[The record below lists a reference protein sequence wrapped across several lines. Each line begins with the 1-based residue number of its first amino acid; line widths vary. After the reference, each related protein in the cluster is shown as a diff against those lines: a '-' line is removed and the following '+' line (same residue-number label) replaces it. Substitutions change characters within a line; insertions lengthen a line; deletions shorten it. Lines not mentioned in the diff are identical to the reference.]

1 VARKPFDPATAAGG
15 LFGAPASPVSP
26 KQEAAPEP
34 AALSV
39 SQAAAAVRDSVFA
52 IGRVR
57 VEGEIGS
64 VATKKACFFTLK
76 DPAADA
82 VIDCIMW
89 LGALGRSEAQPV
101 VGKRMVVEGRFDFW
115 ASGGQLRL
123 VVDRVSLVGEGD
135 LEARFRALCIELRGL
150 GYFDEARKRP
160 LPLVPR
166 GVAIVTASGSAALAD
181 CLKISGNR
189 LPSVPI
195 RVVHVAV
202 QGAGAAEDVA
212 RAIDAVNENADRL
225 GVDVLVVTR
234 GGGSREDLQP
244 FNERVVADAAFR
256 SRLPLVAAI
265 GHESDVSVIELV
277 ADLRASTPTQAMVAV
292 IPERQE
298 LLTQLDAVW
307 SRLRAL
313 VRQGIQVRS
322 QQVRGLA
329 ARACLRDPR
338 AMLGRP
344 SERLAR
350 ALLRM
355 GHVSSRFVA
364 SVLERV
370 RTLESRLQA
379 QAPRQAVAVGRNR
392 AANLS
397 HRLDLSLRGAIK
409 GRADA
414 LRALTARL
422 EAVAPERT
430 LARGYSITL
439 DDEGRPVRDASTLS
453 DGARITTR
461 LERGTVRSR
470 VERGG

>member
-1 VARKPFDPATAAGG
+1 MA
-15 LFGAPASPVSP
+15 
-26 KQEAAPEP
+26 
-34 AALSV
+34 
-39 SQAAAAVRDSVFA
+39 QAAAVVRDAAFG

-76 DPAADA
+76 DPDADA

-89 LGALGRSEAQPV
+89 LSTLARSEAQPAA
-101 VGKRMVVEGRFDFW
+101 GKRMVVEGRFDFW
-115 ASGGQLRL
+115 ASGGRLRL
-123 VVDRVSLVGEGD
+123 VADRVALVGAGD
-135 LEARFRALCIELRGL
+135 LEARFQALCAELRGL
-150 GYFDEARKRP
+150 GYFEESRKRR
-160 LPLVPR
+160 LPLMPR
-166 GVAIVTASGSAALAD
+166 GVAIITASGSAALAD
-181 CLKISGNR
+181 CLKISEAR
-189 LPSVPI
+189 LSSIPI

-202 QGAGAAEDVA
+202 QGAGAAEEVA
-212 RAIDAVNENADRL
+212 RAIDAVNANAERL

-298 LLTQLDAVW
+298 LLAQLDAVW

-313 VRQGIQVRS
+313 VRQGVQARAQHVRA
-322 QQVRGLA
+322 LA
-329 ARACLRDPR
+329 SRACLRDPR
-338 AMLGRP
+338 ALLIRP
-344 SERLAR
+344 GDRVAHALLRLRHALAR
-350 ALLRM
+350 ATADVRDRLR
-355 GHVSSRFVA
+355 S
-364 SVLERV
+364 LEA
-370 RTLESRLQA
+370 RLHA
-379 QAPRQAVAVGRNR
+379 KAPRQTVAVGQRR
-392 AANLS
+392 ATDLS
-397 HRLDLSLRGAIK
+397 HRLALSVRSAMR

-414 LRALTARL
+414 LRALAARL

-439 DDEGRPVRDASTLS
+439 DERGQPVRDPSALS
-453 DGARITTR
+453 EGAMLTTR
-461 LERGTVRSR
+461 VERGSVRSR

>member
-1 VARKPFDPATAAGG
+1 VARKPFDPSAAAGG
-15 LFGAPASPVSP
+15 LFDAPKPDP
-26 KQEAAPEP
+26 APEP
-34 AALSV
+34 AALTV
-39 SQAAAAVRDSVFA
+39 AQAAAVVRDAAFG

-76 DPAADA
+76 DPDADA

-89 LGALGRSEAQPV
+89 LSALARSEAQPAA
-101 VGKRMVVEGRFDFW
+101 GKRMVVEGRFDFW
-115 ASGGQLRL
+115 ASGGRLRL
-123 VVDRVSLVGEGD
+123 VADRVALVGAGD
-135 LEARFRALCIELRGL
+135 LEARFQALCAELRGL
-150 GYFDEARKRP
+150 GYFEESRKRR
-160 LPLVPR
+160 LPLMPR
-166 GVAIVTASGSAALAD
+166 GVAIITASGSAALAD
-181 CLKISGNR
+181 CLKISEAR
-189 LPSVPI
+189 LSSIPI

-202 QGAGAAEDVA
+202 QGAGAAEEVA
-212 RAIDAVNENADRL
+212 RAIDAVNANAERL

-298 LLTQLDAVW
+298 LLAQLDAVW

-313 VRQGIQVRS
+313 VRQGVQARAQHVRA
-322 QQVRGLA
+322 LA
-329 ARACLRDPR
+329 SRACLRDPR
-338 AMLGRP
+338 ALLIRP
-344 SERLAR
+344 GDRVAHALLRLRHALAR
-350 ALLRM
+350 ATADVRDRLR
-355 GHVSSRFVA
+355 S
-364 SVLERV
+364 LEA
-370 RTLESRLQA
+370 RLHA
-379 QAPRQAVAVGRNR
+379 KAPRQTVAVGQRR
-392 AANLS
+392 ATDLS
-397 HRLDLSLRGAIK
+397 HRLALSVRSAMR

-414 LRALTARL
+414 LRALAARL

-439 DDEGRPVRDASTLS
+439 DERGQPVRDPSALS
-453 DGARITTR
+453 EGAMLTTR
-461 LERGTVRSR
+461 VERGSVRSR

>member
-1 VARKPFDPATAAGG
+1 MA
-15 LFGAPASPVSP
+15 
-26 KQEAAPEP
+26 
-34 AALSV
+34 
-39 SQAAAAVRDSVFA
+39 QAAAVVRDAAFG

-76 DPAADA
+76 DPDADA

-89 LGALGRSEAQPV
+89 LSALARSEAQPAA
-101 VGKRMVVEGRFDFW
+101 GKRMVVEGRFDFW
-115 ASGGQLRL
+115 ASGGRLRL
-123 VVDRVSLVGEGD
+123 VADRVALVGAGD
-135 LEARFRALCIELRGL
+135 LEARFQALCAELRGL
-150 GYFDEARKRP
+150 GYFEESRKRR
-160 LPLVPR
+160 LPLMPR
-166 GVAIVTASGSAALAD
+166 GVAIITASGSAALAD
-181 CLKISGNR
+181 CLKISEAR
-189 LPSVPI
+189 LPSIPI

-202 QGAGAAEDVA
+202 QGAGAAEEVA
-212 RAIDAVNENADRL
+212 RAIDAVNANAERL

-298 LLTQLDAVW
+298 LLAQLDAVW

-313 VRQGIQVRS
+313 VRQGVQARAQHVRA
-322 QQVRGLA
+322 LA
-329 ARACLRDPR
+329 SRACLRDPR
-338 AMLGRP
+338 ALLIRP
-344 SERLAR
+344 ADRVAHASLRLRHALAR
-350 ALLRM
+350 ATADVRDRLR
-355 GHVSSRFVA
+355 S
-364 SVLERV
+364 LEA
-370 RTLESRLQA
+370 RLHA
-379 QAPRQAVAVGRNR
+379 QAPRQTVAVGQRR
-392 AANLS
+392 ATDLS
-397 HRLDLSLRGAIK
+397 HRLALSVRSAMR

-414 LRALTARL
+414 LRALAARL

-439 DDEGRPVRDASTLS
+439 DERGQPVRDPSALS
-453 DGARITTR
+453 EGAMLTTR
-461 LERGTVRSR
+461 LERGSVRSR

>member
-1 VARKPFDPATAAGG
+1 MAAGG
-15 LFGAPASPVSP
+15 LFDAPASAAAP
-26 KQEAAPEP
+26 KPEAAPEP
-34 AALSV
+34 AALTV

-64 VATKKACFFTLK
+64 VATKKACFFTLR

-82 VIDCIMW
+82 AIDCIMW

-115 ASGGQLRL
+115 ASGGRLRL
-123 VVDRVSLVGEGD
+123 VADRVSLVGEGD
-135 LEARFRALCIELRGL
+135 LEARFRALCTELRGL
-150 GYFDEARKRP
+150 GYFDDARKRP

-166 GVAIVTASGSAALAD
+166 GVAIITASGSAALAD

-189 LPSVPI
+189 LPCVPI
-195 RVVHVAV
+195 HVVHVAV
-202 QGAGAAEDVA
+202 QGAGAAEEVA
-212 RAIDAVNENADRL
+212 RAIHAVNDNAERL

-234 GGGSREDLQP
+234 GGGSREDLQA

-277 ADLRASTPTQAMVAV
+277 ADVRASTPTQAMVAV

-298 LLTQLDAVW
+298 LRTQLDAVW
-307 SRLRAL
+307 SRLCGL
-313 VRQGIQVRS
+313 VRQGVQVRS
-322 QQVRGLA
+322 QHVRGLA
-329 ARACLRDPR
+329 SRACLRDPR
-338 AMLGRP
+338 AMLVRP

-350 ALLRM
+350 VRLWMR
-355 GHVSSRFVA
+355 HVGGRFA
-364 SVLERV
+364 ATARDRIRV
-370 RTLESRLQA
+370 LESRLQA
-379 QAPRQAVAVGRNR
+379 RAPRASVAVGRGR
-392 AANLS
+392 ATDLS
-397 HRLDLSLRGAIK
+397 RRLDASLRAVL
-409 GRADA
+409 RSRVDA
-414 LRALTARL
+414 VHALAARL

-439 DDEGRPVRDASTLS
+439 DAQGRPVRDASTLRE
-453 DGARITTR
+453 GEPITTR